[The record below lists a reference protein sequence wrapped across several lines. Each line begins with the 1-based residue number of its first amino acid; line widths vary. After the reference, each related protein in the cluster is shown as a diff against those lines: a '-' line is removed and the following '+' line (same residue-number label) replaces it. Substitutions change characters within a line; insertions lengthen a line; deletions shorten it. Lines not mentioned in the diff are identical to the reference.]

1 MGEGGSKITKKVLT
15 YFMDDPSPLLAH
27 ACGKVPKE
35 VLAAVYTTILLLR
48 LMYESVD
55 EQVFFLKFYIFR
67 RPQKYDQIS
76 KLFLTLQTNFK

>member
-1 MGEGGSKITKKVLT
+1 MSKIAKKVLT

-55 EQVFFLKFYIFR
+55 EQVFLWAIRTMRMIFFYA
-67 RPQKYDQIS
+67 
-76 KLFLTLQTNFK
+76 

>member
-1 MGEGGSKITKKVLT
+1 MGEGESKITKKVLT

-48 LMYESVD
+48 FIYESVD
-55 EQVFFLKFYIFR
+55 EH
-67 RPQKYDQIS
+67 
-76 KLFLTLQTNFK
+76 

>member
-1 MGEGGSKITKKVLT
+1 MAGGGGVKNVLT

-48 LMYESVD
+48 LIYESVG
-55 EQVFFLKFYIFR
+55 Y
-67 RPQKYDQIS
+67 
-76 KLFLTLQTNFK
+76 

>member
-1 MGEGGSKITKKVLT
+1 MGEGESKITKKVLT

-48 LMYESVD
+48 LMHESVD
-55 EQVFFLKFYIFR
+55 EQGFFCKVHIFLEGH
-67 RPQKYDQIS
+67 K
-76 KLFLTLQTNFK
+76 K

>member
-1 MGEGGSKITKKVLT
+1 MSKITKKELT

-48 LMYESVD
+48 LMHESVD
-55 EQVFFLKFYIFR
+55 EH
-67 RPQKYDQIS
+67 
-76 KLFLTLQTNFK
+76 

>member
-1 MGEGGSKITKKVLT
+1 MTTDRCKNGADMEKGVSKITKKVLT

-48 LMYESVD
+48 FIYESVD
-55 EQVFFLKFYIFR
+55 EH
-67 RPQKYDQIS
+67 
-76 KLFLTLQTNFK
+76 